1 MRDNTKGGALT
12 EVTFYIL
19 LSLYTPKHGYAVMQF
34 IEEKTGG
41 RLSLGAGTLYGALNS
56 LQDKKWIEPYGDS
69 EGRKK
74 EYHITAQGKEI
85 AEKELEEVKIEDE
98 VTDVICE
105 ECGRNMVIKYGPH
118 GKFLACPGFPE
129 CRNTKPYLEKI
140 GVPCPVCGK
149 EVVIRKTKKGR
160 KYYGCEDNPEC
171 EFMSWQKPSSKKCPE
186 CGGYMVE
193 KGNKLVCADEKC
205 GYVETIKKED

>member
-1 MRDNTKGGALT
+1 MRDNAKSGALT

-34 IEEKTGG
+34 VEEKTGG

-85 AEKELEEVKIEDE
+85 AETKAKMPKIIDCF
-98 VTDVICE
+98 VTANSA
-105 ECGRNMVIKYGPH
+105 NMRSKNSH
-118 GKFLACPGFPE
+118 GL
-129 CRNTKPYLEKI
+129 
-140 GVPCPVCGK
+140 
-149 EVVIRKTKKGR
+149 RKLR
-160 KYYGCEDNPEC
+160 
-171 EFMSWQKPSSKKCPE
+171 
-186 CGGYMVE
+186 
-193 KGNKLVCADEKC
+193 
-205 GYVETIKKED
+205 